1 MVNTAEFIERL
12 QKVLDYYGLSA
23 SAFADKI
30 QVNRASISHLM
41 SGRNKPSLDFV
52 LKILDTFPE
61 IELYWL
67 LNGQGTFPKKPDSA
81 EETSGT
87 LFSNPA
93 PPRENPEVRIAKV
106 DVEPEVS
113 TKQEDPIKS
122 AQKKNIEKIIIFYT
136 DGTFKTFIES

>member
-61 IELYWL
+61 VELYWL
-67 LNGQGTFPKKPDSA
+67 LNGQGTFPKKPDSV

-93 PPRENPEVRIAKV
+93 PPRENPEVPIAKV